1 MFLNLYQGPRDPGL
15 CVRASA
21 RQVERLVQ
29 QLRPLFPE
37 LTFVSTREKDL
48 TPSQVAVLTAIADD
62 QERELLAALEAGTF
76 TQPL

>member
-1 MFLNLYQGPRDPGL
+1 MFLDLYQGPRDPGL

-37 LTFVSTREKDL
+37 ATFVTTRERDL
-48 TPSQVAVLTAIADD
+48 SPSQVAALTAIADD
-62 QERELLAALEAGTF
+62 QERELLAALGNGS
-76 TQPL
+76 LSR

>member
-1 MFLNLYQGPRDPGL
+1 MFLDIYQSPADPGI

-29 QLRPLFPE
+29 QLRPLLPGT
-37 LTFVSTREKDL
+37 TFVTTRERDL

-62 QERELLAALEAGTF
+62 QERELLAALEAGSLH
-76 TQPL
+76 PSL